1 MPAERFARHQSGAF
15 GRMLR
20 EWRRKRGVSQLDLAL
35 AGEVSQRHISFLES
49 GRAQPSREMVLRLA
63 TALDIP
69 LRAQNV
75 LLIAAGF
82 APIYEERELGDLEM
96 RQVRKA
102 LEYLLRQHEP
112 YPVLVLDRHW
122 NLLMRNEAA
131 ARVLAWLRDP
141 ATIPAHLSADGR
153 LNLLRA
159 LCHPDGLRAYIQNWP
174 TVAGWLIERAHREAA
189 ADGQSDTTMALLR
202 EVLAYPEVPRAW
214 QVPHWEIPH
223 EPLLTVVLVKDGR
236 ALQFFT
242 TITTFGTP
250 HDIALQ
256 ELRLESFFPADEA
269 TERTLKAWSSV
280 AHGDQS
286 TQT

>member
-1 MPAERFARHQSGAF
+1 MIAERFAGPPGGAF
-15 GRMLR
+15 GRVLR

-35 AGEVSQRHISFLES
+35 ASKVSQRHISFLES
-49 GRAQPSREMVLRLA
+49 GRAQPSRGMVLRLA
-63 TALDIP
+63 TVLDIP

-75 LLIAAGF
+75 MLIAAGF
-82 APIYEERELGDLEM
+82 APIYEERALGDLEL
-96 RQVRKA
+96 RQVCKA
-102 LEYLLRQHEP
+102 LDYLLRQHEP

-122 NLLMRNEAA
+122 NLLMSNEAA

-141 ATIPAHLSADGR
+141 ATMPAHLIAGGR

-174 TVAGWLIERAHREAA
+174 TVAGWLTERAHREA
-189 ADGQSDTTMALLR
+189 ADGQSDTTMALLQ
-202 EVLAYPEVPRAW
+202 EVLAYPEIPRAW
-214 QVPHWEIPH
+214 QAPNWEMPH
-223 EPLLTVVLVKDGR
+223 EPLLTVVLAKDGCV
-236 ALQFFT
+236 LQFFT

-269 TERTLKAWSSV
+269 TERTLKAWSSM
-280 AHGDQS
+280 AHSDQRAHH
-286 TQT
+286 